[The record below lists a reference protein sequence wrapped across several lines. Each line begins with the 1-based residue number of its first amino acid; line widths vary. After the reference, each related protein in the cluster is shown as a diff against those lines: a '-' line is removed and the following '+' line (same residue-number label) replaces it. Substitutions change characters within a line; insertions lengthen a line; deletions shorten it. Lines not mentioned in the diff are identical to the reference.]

1 MSPETQT
8 SDRIGLFG
16 FGFSVGA
23 CLAWAVSAS
32 LSSYVGRIGQECL
45 LVLAILSAP
54 MSVLGV
60 ALSSRALV
68 GSRTKGDRDKLYQLG
83 MILGMVSMILT
94 FPAFGYVVLHYWVA
108 LHGG

>member
-23 CLAWAVSAS
+23 CLAWALSAS

-45 LVLAILSAP
+45 LVLAMLSAP
-54 MSVLGV
+54 MSVLGAV
-60 ALSSRALV
+60 LSAHALGV
-68 GSRTKGDRDKLYQLG
+68 GAHSIDRKRGYTIG